1 MYLLSYKL
9 LVDDELTPVG
19 VYSTDRLAKEAF
31 WALRRDLLKADES
44 AVYDAVI
51 EQFLL
56 DKPPAGRYE
65 PRARRSAFYRRAR
78 RAGHTTNAGVTGA
91 QLEQPKAPHQSS

>member
-31 WALRRDLLKADES
+31 WALRRDLLKADEA

-65 PRARRSAFYRRAR
+65 PRAQIRF
-78 RAGHTTNAGVTGA
+78 
-91 QLEQPKAPHQSS
+91 LPKSPESWAHYERWSDWSTA